1 MTTNLNSQQQ
11 QAANHKDGPL
21 MILAGAGAGKT
32 KTITE
37 RISNLIKQGVSPTSI
52 LAITFTNK
60 AAKEMQERTN
70 KLLSEDP
77 DLNRPISMRERPFIS
92 TFHSLGVHIIKENS
106 HLLGLNRNF
115 TIFDRDDSKRSVK
128 AGIVAMGLDTKQYE
142 PGRLLSII
150 SREKGNGMTIETF
163 KEIAGKD
170 YMRNIISNVWS
181 HYEKTLK
188 TEKALDFD
196 DLLLK
201 TMIILRD
208 NVEIRTKY
216 QNIWKYIHIDEY
228 QDTNQ
233 VQYKIARLLGDAH
246 RNICVVGDIDQMIYS
261 WRGANIENIL
271 NFETDYPDAKT
282 ILLEQNYR
290 STKTILSAANNIIKK
305 NKNRREK
312 NMFTDNSEG
321 EKISLYYAFDENDEA
336 RNIARSIEELL
347 NKGVL
352 AESIAVLYRANF
364 QSRAIE
370 ETCLSYGINYELIG
384 TRFFERRE
392 VKDTLSMIRLALNP
406 DSITDLKRII
416 NVPPRG
422 IGKVTLLKI
431 VEGKEHELTGKVGEN
446 VASFRHFMA
455 KLESEIGSKKP
466 SEVVKFAIK
475 NSGMEDYFL
484 KDKEEG
490 EERLQNI
497 KELVT
502 LATKYDMYPQGEGL
516 EKMLEDAALASDQD
530 ELQEKKPAVKLMTIH
545 AAKGLEFD
553 YVFITGLEDGLFP
566 SKRDDAEK
574 DEEEE
579 RRLMYVA
586 VTRAGKKVFLSTAS
600 LRTIFGEKRV
610 NMPSEFIAD
619 IGEEHFEE
627 KVEPERKKRE
637 YLIDF

>member
-1 MTTNLNSQQQ
+1 
-11 QAANHKDGPL
+11 
-21 MILAGAGAGKT
+21 
-32 KTITE
+32 
-37 RISNLIKQGVSPTSI
+37 
-52 LAITFTNK
+52 
-60 AAKEMQERTN
+60 
-70 KLLSEDP
+70 
-77 DLNRPISMRERPFIS
+77 
-92 TFHSLGVHIIKENS
+92 
-106 HLLGLNRNF
+106 
-115 TIFDRDDSKRSVK
+115 
-128 AGIVAMGLDTKQYE
+128 
-142 PGRLLSII
+142 
-150 SREKGNGMTIETF
+150 
-163 KEIAGKD
+163 
-170 YMRNIISNVWS
+170 
-181 HYEKTLK
+181 
-188 TEKALDFD
+188 
-196 DLLLK
+196 
-201 TMIILRD
+201 
-208 NVEIRTKY
+208 
-216 QNIWKYIHIDEY
+216 
-228 QDTNQ
+228 
-233 VQYKIARLLGDAH
+233 
-246 RNICVVGDIDQMIYS
+246 
-261 WRGANIENIL
+261 
-271 NFETDYPDAKT
+271 
-282 ILLEQNYR
+282 
-290 STKTILSAANNIIKK
+290 
-305 NKNRREK
+305 
-312 NMFTDNSEG
+312 MFTDNSEG

-392 VKDTLSMIRLALNP
+392 VKDILSMIRLALNP

-431 VEGKEHELTGKVGEN
+431 VEGKEHELTGKVGES

-455 KLESEIGSKKP
+455 KLEAEIGSKKP

-475 NSGMEDYFL
+475 NSGMEDHFL